1 MQYITGPPLTLPKQ
15 ATGTATAVCPAG
27 LNVISGG
34 FTTTVPPGSN
44 ANANAM
50 QVVNSVFSGLNTWS
64 ATATNTAFANNS
76 PLVLTAY
83 AVCAFVQ

>member
-1 MQYITGPPLTLPKQ
+1 
-15 ATGTATAVCPAG
+15 
-27 LNVISGG
+27 
-34 FTTTVPPGSN
+34 
-44 ANANAM
+44 M